1 MPSNMVTSLLLGF
14 SLALD
19 CFAIALSQGLRAP
32 APRKLLLL
40 ALLFGL
46 FQGGML
52 LLGAGAIEIMAPL
65 LAPFMNW
72 VAAILLIAVGG
83 KMLLEGLRE
92 EPHEAEALPHLGA
105 YVLLSFATSMDALA
119 AGLSLSALQL
129 PLLVTTLA
137 VTGFSAGMAL
147 FGGFFGRHLGP
158 YLGER
163 AEVLGGLVLIALGIK
178 VLL

>member
-32 APRKLLLL
+32 APRQLALL
-40 ALLFGL
+40 ALFFGV
-46 FQGGML
+46 FQTGML
-52 LLGAGAIEIMAPL
+52 LLGYGAIQIMAPL
-65 LAPFMNW
+65 LTPFIDW

-92 EPHEAEALPHLGA
+92 EPAEALSLSRLSA
-105 YVLLSFATSMDALA
+105 YLILAFATSMDALA
-119 AGLSLSALQL
+119 AGLSLSALRL
-129 PLLVTTLA
+129 PLLLTACFVGLFSSGLTL
-137 VTGFSAGMAL
+137 L
-147 FGGFFGRHLGP
+147 GGFFGRHMGS

-163 AEVLGGLVLIALGIK
+163 AELLGGLVLIGLGVQ